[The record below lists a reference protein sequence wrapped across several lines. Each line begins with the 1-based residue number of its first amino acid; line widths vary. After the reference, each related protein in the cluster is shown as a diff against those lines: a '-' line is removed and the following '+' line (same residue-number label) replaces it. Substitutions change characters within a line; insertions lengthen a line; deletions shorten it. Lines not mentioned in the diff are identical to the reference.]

1 MYDTY
6 LADGERV
13 GSLWLVEDR
22 KEEVDSRLLRVLLQ
36 FKDLH
41 KFDEKH
47 SSDLLAGEQEDR
59 TLLLVIDD
67 GAERRVDSLGRGL
80 GGQLSIKLRVD
91 DNLGEVLSEAGNV
104 GKLLKVEDF
113 VSNYDFHDQFWLF
126 I

>member
-36 FKDLH
+36 FEDLH

-47 SSDLLAGEQEDR
+47 SSDLLAGEQED
-59 TLLLVIDD
+59 
-67 GAERRVDSLGRGL
+67 
-80 GGQLSIKLRVD
+80 
-91 DNLGEVLSEAGNV
+91 
-104 GKLLKVEDF
+104 
-113 VSNYDFHDQFWLF
+113 
-126 I
+126 

>member
-36 FKDLH
+36 FEDLH